1 MLELLVVDD
10 NMYFSK
16 TLINNVV
23 QNNPNLRL
31 CMIATDGQEALDI
44 ISKRKLDIILLDLK
58 LPVCSGLEVLDILE
72 KNNKEIYNNSII
84 VISGET
90 DMISEVVNN
99 PLVYD
104 YLIKG
109 IGMEKVVETINNL
122 CKEKEMEIL
131 TLNKKRKTAML
142 IKKQIYQ
149 ELSKIGYNVHYNGT
163 KYLMETIYYLYCKK
177 SHGTYKLEKEVYPII
192 AKKYSRNIN
201 TIKSDIIKAT
211 KKINYDN
218 RENEL
223 KKYFSYFLDNKIKP
237 KLVINTVLNKIA
249 HKK

>member
-16 TLINNVV
+16 TLINNLV

-44 ISKRKLDIILLDLK
+44 ISQRKLDIILLDLK

-122 CKEKEMEIL
+122 CKEKE
-131 TLNKKRKTAML
+131 
-142 IKKQIYQ
+142 
-149 ELSKIGYNVHYNGT
+149 NG
-163 KYLMETIYYLYCKK
+163 
-177 SHGTYKLEKEVYPII
+177 
-192 AKKYSRNIN
+192 NIN
-201 TIKSDIIKAT
+201 IK
-211 KKINYDN
+211 
-218 RENEL
+218 
-223 KKYFSYFLDNKIKP
+223 
-237 KLVINTVLNKIA
+237 
-249 HKK
+249 

>member
-16 TLINNVV
+16 TLINNLV

-44 ISKRKLDIILLDLK
+44 ISQRKLDIILLDLK

-122 CKEKEMEIL
+122 CKEKEMEIS

-149 ELSKIGYNVHYNGT
+149 EL
-163 KYLMETIYYLYCKK
+163 
-177 SHGTYKLEKEVYPII
+177 
-192 AKKYSRNIN
+192 
-201 TIKSDIIKAT
+201 
-211 KKINYDN
+211 
-218 RENEL
+218 
-223 KKYFSYFLDNKIKP
+223 
-237 KLVINTVLNKIA
+237 LVLR
-249 HKK
+249 